1 MTVCEDKEHPP
12 RADETGPAGD
22 EPALWSEGPSGE
34 AVGLNVPLAIPAH
47 LLDGGE
53 VVIFAI
59 KPSPWFVLLVSL
71 RWIVLGMVLALLA
84 GQEFVPSAYRWYL
97 FQAAV
102 WLTAMRLGWATL
114 EWVSRLYV
122 LTDRRV
128 MRIRGVFEADLFECA
143 LLKIQST
150 TATLSLPE
158 RILRVGTIRFET
170 AGEGGGASWRTVARP
185 LEMHRKLREAIRR
198 AQNRGSNGV

>member
-1 MTVCEDKEHPP
+1 MTVTVEKDRPP
-12 RADETGPAGD
+12 RDAEAEPAGHD
-22 EPALWSEGPSGE
+22 PALWSEGPSGG
-34 AVGLNVPLAIPAH
+34 AVGLSVPLVVPAH

-71 RWIVLGMVLALLA
+71 RWIALGVVVALLA
-84 GQEFVPSAYRWYL
+84 EAEFMPSAYRWYL
-97 FQAAV
+97 YQAAI
-102 WLTAMRLGWATL
+102 WLTAARLGWATL

-128 MRIRGVFEADLFECA
+128 MRICGVFEADLFECA
-143 LLKIQST
+143 LMRIQST
-150 TATLSLPE
+150 SATLPLAE

-170 AGEGGGASWRTVARP
+170 AGESGGASWRMVAKP
-185 LEMHRKLREAIRR
+185 LEVHQKLREAIRR
-198 AQNRGSNGV
+198 AQNRGSNGI